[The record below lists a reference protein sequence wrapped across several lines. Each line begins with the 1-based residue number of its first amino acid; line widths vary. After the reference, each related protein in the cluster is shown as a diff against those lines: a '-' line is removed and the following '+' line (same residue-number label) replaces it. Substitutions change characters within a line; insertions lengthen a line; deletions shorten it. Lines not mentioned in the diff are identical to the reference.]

1 MLSQDRYSFS
11 EDITMATLIKIGNK
25 FINID
30 NVTEI
35 CTYELHGWN
44 VIIYY
49 ASIVNNGQSLP
60 QQDSEHFTGE
70 EAKALREWLAHNA
83 TDVMAWHKHQTSEHA
98 EHNGNSDSRAWRI
111 YSREVANDC

>member
-1 MLSQDRYSFS
+1 
-11 EDITMATLIKIGNK
+11 MATLIKIGNK